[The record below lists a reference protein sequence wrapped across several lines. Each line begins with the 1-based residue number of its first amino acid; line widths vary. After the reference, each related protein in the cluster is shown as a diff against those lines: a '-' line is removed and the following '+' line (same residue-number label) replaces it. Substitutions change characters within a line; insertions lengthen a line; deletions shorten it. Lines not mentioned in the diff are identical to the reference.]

1 MLRKLKTWVGLS
13 GRNLLFISLGSAII
27 AFAMINVHD
36 PSRITEGGILGLS
49 LFLKNVFGLRQTISS
64 PILDILCY
72 GFAISLLGKPFLR
85 ASIVATL
92 AYSGFLSLFEFIGPI
107 LPSFYHIPWLASI
120 LGGLLVGIGCSLV
133 IMQGGAAGGDDALA
147 LAISHKLG
155 AKVAL
160 VFLAMDFSVLG
171 LSLVYIPIG
180 RLVWSLLTTVVSSV
194 VIGQFEIHVPKP
206 KHVKIP
212 AKPGRIAEVQKS

>member
-27 AFAMINVHD
+27 AFAMINVHN

-92 AYSGFLSLFEFIGPI
+92 AYSGSLSLFEFIGPI

-155 AKVAL
+155 ADRK
-160 VFLAMDFSVLG
+160 
-171 LSLVYIPIG
+171 
-180 RLVWSLLTTVVSSV
+180 SV
-194 VIGQFEIHVPKP
+194 V
-206 KHVKIP
+206 
-212 AKPGRIAEVQKS
+212 